1 MLALHTHTHSFCEEE
16 DETFAHLLNECHC
29 FLTAR
34 RDILRNI
41 PIINTVKWKPQ
52 TLLAFSNIENIND
65 ALKVDQGF

>member
-1 MLALHTHTHSFCEEE
+1 MEINRLK
-16 DETFAHLLNECHC
+16 DTFAHLLNECPC

-52 TLLAFSNIENIND
+52 TLLAFSNIESIDD
-65 ALKVDQGF
+65 ALKIDHGF